1 MKSTNCQIIDY
12 WQVDFWKINYLPAW
26 LQCKIVISVWQSWR
40 APPPSIE
47 NTLLTSGTFMSS
59 NDLVSHQTHRDG
71 QFYDAKW
78 SKILFNY
85 KRYSRIAKRF
95 IVFQNFVPKNL
106 KFFKILLLVASRWY
120 IFSWLIISWL
130 IVNVGWWL
138 VGC

>member
-1 MKSTNCQIIDY
+1 MLTDRLNCQKKYQTHRDE
-12 WQVDFWKINYLPAW
+12 QAQLP
-26 LQCKIVISVWQSWR
+26 KKNIK
-40 APPPSIE
+40 
-47 NTLLTSGTFMSS
+47 
-59 NDLVSHQTHRDG
+59 THRDG